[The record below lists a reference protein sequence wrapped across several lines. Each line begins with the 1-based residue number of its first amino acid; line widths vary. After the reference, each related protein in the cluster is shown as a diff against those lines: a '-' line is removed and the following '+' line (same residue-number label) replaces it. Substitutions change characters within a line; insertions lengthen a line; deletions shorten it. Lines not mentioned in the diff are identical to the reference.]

1 MVVVVII
8 IIIMSIVQ
16 LMESPGK
23 PQGPTPT
30 RCLVESHSSR
40 MADPLCTVQKLC
52 FHCNHVSLLANTQ
65 IHTKIYNIIL
75 LFGYIYIYV
84 YRVSEETNRNFSLD
98 MYLCDSVCVWATKVI
113 WGYCRRRG
121 QPYLISFS
129 IPWPRFPKPHL
140 VVFSTSLFVPLG
152 GSGGHTSF
160 RIQSCFFWW
169 EVLRLFPTA
178 HAHSYKFKCAH
189 TTTSTFQQRNSWGPI
204 DFLLP
209 PSNGWM
215 LSQH

>member
-140 VVFSTSLFVPLG
+140 VVFSTSLFVLLG

-160 RIQSCFFWW
+160 RIQSFFFDGKSY
-169 EVLRLFPTA
+169 VFFLPRMRTHTSSNVHTQRVTSRLIPTQQQ
-178 HAHSYKFKCAH
+178 AHSSKETH
-189 TTTSTFQQRNSWGPI
+189 EGQ
-204 DFLLP
+204 
-209 PSNGWM
+209 
-215 LSQH
+215 

>member
-75 LFGYIYIYV
+75 LFGYIYMYTE
-84 YRVSEETNRNFSLD
+84 YLRKQTETSVWICICVILCVCERQKLFEVTAEGGANPIWSLFPFPD
-98 MYLCDSVCVWATKVI
+98 LVFQSHTWLSFLRLYLC
-113 WGYCRRRG
+113 
-121 QPYLISFS
+121 L
-129 IPWPRFPKPHL
+129 
-140 VVFSTSLFVPLG
+140 
-152 GSGGHTSF
+152 
-160 RIQSCFFWW
+160 
-169 EVLRLFPTA
+169 
-178 HAHSYKFKCAH
+178 
-189 TTTSTFQQRNSWGPI
+189 
-204 DFLLP
+204 
-209 PSNGWM
+209 
-215 LSQH
+215 

>member
-1 MVVVVII
+1 MVVVAVVII

-40 MADPLCTVQKLC
+40 MA
-52 FHCNHVSLLANTQ
+52 HCNHVSLLVNTQ

-75 LFGYIYIYV
+75 LFGYIYIYICI
-84 YRVSEETNRNFSLD
+84 YRVSEETNINFSLD

-160 RIQSCFFWW
+160 RIQSCFF
-169 EVLRLFPTA
+169 LMGSLTSF
-178 HAHSYKFKCAH
+178 SYRACALIQVQMCTH
-189 TTTSTFQQRNSWGPI
+189 NE
-204 DFLLP
+204 
-209 PSNGWM
+209 
-215 LSQH
+215 